1 MKRAQK
7 MKVKSGK
14 KVTEPMKE
22 KTGAKLKSL
31 RTSETSKPEKEGN
44 GKRVKSKMKTD
55 Y

>member
-14 KVTEPMKE
+14 KVTEPMTLKH
-22 KTGAKLKSL
+22 GAKLKKD
-31 RTSETSKPEKEGN
+31 RTSETKKPEKEGN
-44 GKRVKSKMKTD
+44 GKMVKSKIKAD